1 MKIKFYLMPLLL
13 LSFFFSEI
21 KSSYDNLG
29 KDIESLFEPLQ
40 DINYILSFFG
50 KNMDDKVNDILES
63 KETQKQLKKYDYY
76 SELSYDDTYL
86 VNKDFFPGSEGYRYH
101 RTSYK
106 NLKNQIKKLDCQRIS
121 FLGLN
126 NILYNEH
133 ITNGQLF
140 VTRSGILKCNDD
152 YFMMQRGNMLLSSKK
167 KYGIAPCQ
175 HFTITK
181 VEGGEPYFFLD
192 RNGKMYIKHARDFS
206 EKDQY
211 VPFNILEHNTKKAF
225 KRGDPVTALYLVLN
239 SDLVSISSQDMFIGI
254 RNVLSHSYLQVS
266 PFKDFEFSTIQRLLF
281 QQMQQ
286 GLGIHDFQEDLNSY
300 YHSTLLFQ
308 EMQKSLGTFHD
319 QENTNSL
326 YQLDNGQ
333 NILNHPYI
341 QNFPIYYSE
350 YGNQGTTT
358 HDELD
363 QYILAFDTD
372 THEYAQ
378 QYDVYCPEKGHFK
391 CTFEKESPYR
401 DEFVVC
407 NKCQNVIDEFF
418 HCDQCINYDICL
430 DCVKQLV
437 EKQN

>member
-1 MKIKFYLMPLLL
+1 
-13 LSFFFSEI
+13 
-21 KSSYDNLG
+21 LG

-50 KNMDDKVNDILES
+50 KNMDDKVNDILR
-63 KETQKQLKKYDYY
+63 QGGFLGYNYPLNDF
-76 SELSYDDTYL
+76 LSNYV
-86 VNKDFFPGSEGYRYH
+86 VNKDFFGDYGEEDYRYS
-101 RTSYK
+101 RRKYTI
-106 NLKNQIKKLDCQRIS
+106 LKKRITKQLSLGKIS

-133 ITNGQLF
+133 ITNGQLY
-140 VTRSGILKCNDD
+140 VTRTGILKCDD
-152 YFMMQRGNMLLSSKK
+152 KYFLMQRANMLLSENTYPK
-167 KYGIAPCQ
+167 PVQ
-175 HFTITK
+175 HFTFMEI
-181 VEGGEPYFFLD
+181 EECEPFFFFD
-192 RNGKMYIKHARDFS
+192 RNGQMYIKNARDMK
-206 EKDQY
+206 EYDQY
-211 VPFNILEHNTKKAF
+211 VPITLEYNTVGAF
-225 KRGDPVTALYLVLN
+225 KRKDPVSVY
-239 SDLVSISSQDMFIGI
+239 DLTVNGMLENEFVYVASRDMFIGI
-254 RNVLSHSYLQVS
+254 ANVLLHSCMNLI
-266 PFKDFEFSTIQRLLF
+266 PNTIQRLLF